1 MTDNEIVPRDW
12 GVAWFGDTVKA
23 GVCQRCQLARP
34 VYKGYN
40 GGQPMGV
47 EMCGNCRGLAVKE
60 TRLHS
65 ERNRNSYVSV
75 DDEIRRERS
84 LQYKMEL
91 LALIDKF
98 PVGSTVCYLDKDS
111 GYFVYGLV
119 HEHTGFSS
127 RANLMVDGKIV
138 RVRYLD
144 LYSVVPSDTNSRSLR
159 FRVCRFFGR
168 MLPWR
173 V

>member
-1 MTDNEIVPRDW
+1 MADDEIVPRDW

-34 VYKGYN
+34 VYIGYN

-47 EMCGNCRGLAVKE
+47 EMCGSCRGPAVKE
-60 TRLHS
+60 TRLYG
-65 ERNRNSYVSV
+65 ERHRNSYVSV

-84 LQYKMEL
+84 LRYKMEF
-91 LALIDKF
+91 LAFVDKF

-111 GYFVYGLV
+111 GYFVYGLI
-119 HEHTGFSS
+119 HEHTGFSP
-127 RANLMVDGKIV
+127 RANLMVNEKIV
-138 RVRYLD
+138 RVRYQD
-144 LYSVVPSDTNSRSLR
+144 LYSVVPGDTNSQSLYS
-159 FRVCRFFGR
+159 RVSRFFGR